1 MVITVRMFMGKEDT
15 VTVGSKSWR
24 LPPDLQRAPGL
35 FPLPW
40 SLLLLMLILTL
51 LSKVF
56 QSLISVIELLSF
68 FLSPSL
74 PLSHSLALGPCRLS
88 LQVQANP
95 PASAFGV
102 TRVTE
107 LYYHTCFSPIRSQEV
122 SGFWMNRHAYFL
134 CQGVLGRIH
143 ETISWSSST

>member
-1 MVITVRMFMGKEDT
+1 MFVGKEDT

-74 PLSHSLALGPCRLS
+74 PLSHSLALGPHWLS
-88 LQVQANP
+88 LQAWAQDH
-95 PASAFGV
+95 
-102 TRVTE
+102 
-107 LYYHTCFSPIRSQEV
+107 L
-122 SGFWMNRHAYFL
+122 
-134 CQGVLGRIH
+134 
-143 ETISWSSST
+143 